1 MSKTPEADA
10 QDSATATGEET
21 SSSAVDTQLNPQG
34 EKAPA
39 ASADGDDYLA
49 ERSKFL
55 TDEEGFL
62 KAKGAADAVSEEEGT
77 ESGGGNEETGE
88 TGAETEG
95 TTEETTEADA
105 TATTEEEA
113 EVATETEGT
122 TPKRKHVNLARMGED
137 KAKLVLFL
145 DQNPGVPLEKAV
157 EILGLKLSGE
167 QSTTQQETDSGLPKT
182 AEEAQAKADEL
193 FEQGIKAQ
201 TDDLDFAR
209 GGELLRESRKL
220 EKLAGELKMTEMQT
234 RSQETARINSAF
246 EDSKRN
252 AVKYYP
258 DAAKEE
264 SPLVKKML
272 ELDALL
278 EETGDDRFNSPD
290 KPFLLAKLAAK
301 ELGIAPSN
309 PAAKSKQSPPP
320 APAKVPA
327 SPVQPARGN
336 ARTQQTN
343 TRTGTLDEV
352 VDGVR
357 DEDSYEA
364 AKKAVLQAA

>member
-1 MSKTPEADA
+1 MSKTPAADA
-10 QDSATATGEET
+10 QDSQTATGEEN
-21 SSSAVDTQLNPQG
+21 SSSAVETQLNTQG

-39 ASADGDDYLA
+39 KSADGDDYLA
-49 ERSKFL
+49 EREAFL
-55 TDEEGFL
+55 TDEQGFL
-62 KAKGAADAVSEEEGT
+62 KANGAADAA
-77 ESGGGNEETGE
+77 
-88 TGAETEG
+88 AETEETTGGG
-95 TTEETTEADA
+95 TQEAQTEGETTEADA
-105 TATTEEEA
+105 TDGKTKEGAEATEEA
-113 EVATETEGT
+113 EEETAGET
-122 TPKRKHVNLARMGED
+122 TPKRKHVNLARMGEE
-137 KAKLVLFL
+137 KAKLVMFL

-157 EILGLKLSGE
+157 EILGLKLNGD
-167 QSTTQQETDSGLPKT
+167 QQNQQQETESGLPKT
-182 AEEAQAKADEL
+182 AAEAQAKADEL

-220 EKLAGELKMTEMQT
+220 EKLAGELKVQEQQV
-234 RSQETARINSAF
+234 RSEETHRINSEF

-258 DAAKEE
+258 DASKAD

-278 EETGDDRFNSPD
+278 EETGDERFNSPD

-301 ELGIAPSN
+301 ELGIAPKN
-309 PAAKSKQSPPP
+309 PNKQSPPP
-320 APAKVPA
+320 APSKVQQT

-343 TRTGTLDEV
+343 TREGTLDEV
-352 VDGVR
+352 VDSVR

-364 AKKAVLQAA
+364 AKKRILQAA